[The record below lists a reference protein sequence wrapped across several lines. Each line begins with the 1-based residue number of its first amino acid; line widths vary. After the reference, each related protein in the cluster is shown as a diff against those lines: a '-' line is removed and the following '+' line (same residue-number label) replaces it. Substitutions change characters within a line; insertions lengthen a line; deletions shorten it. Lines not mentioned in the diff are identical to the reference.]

1 MLVLKPKEKIMEH
14 VCGGFSNDVS
24 ARPATLLKAVTT
36 TDILLDKF
44 HKSQNSYFKEHLKI
58 ILLKSVPWN
67 MVIVRGPTEIW
78 YYYQIWSQ
86 IWYDSAF

>member
-1 MLVLKPKEKIMEH
+1 MSAV
-14 VCGGFSNDVS
+14 VTGFSNDVS

-58 ILLKSVPWN
+58 ILLKSVPTIKYGLKYG
-67 MVIVRGPTEIW
+67 MIAPFKK
-78 YYYQIWSQ
+78 Q
-86 IWYDSAF
+86 FH

>member
-1 MLVLKPKEKIMEH
+1 MSAV
-14 VCGGFSNDVS
+14 VTSFSNDVS

-58 ILLKSVPWN
+58 ILLKSVP
-67 MVIVRGPTEIW
+67 
-78 YYYQIWSQ
+78 
-86 IWYDSAF
+86 